1 MTVSGHAD
9 NRARLDG
16 LRAAQYDWDE
26 AGLRAAIGRRSAR
39 RTRYS
44 DVPSLR
50 RSDRRVGLYD
60 ARLPC

>member
-1 MTVSGHAD
+1 MGRHAD

-26 AGLRAAIGRRSAR
+26 TGLRAALGGSAR

-44 DVPSLR
+44 GWHIPS
-50 RSDRRVGLYD
+50 GI
-60 ARLPC
+60 